1 MYRPNKEQEAELAY
15 NVRQYFKRPEGRDYF
30 RQSRATEQTARG
42 TQIKNYYGLNEGNQ
56 DITPAMWEYARR
68 NYVKDTGIN
77 NNMTEWLN
85 SVDERDISAFVK
97 WLSNNAPVIAVSML
111 SNPSREIQSS
121 DEQGWD
127 NTDIEWRN
135 TTDLHK

>member
-1 MYRPNKEQEAELAY
+1 MAY

-85 SVDERDISAFVK
+85 SVDERDIIAFTT
-97 WLSNNAPVIAVSML
+97 WQASPVTMNELGSFIAIVGVHEDSFYL
-111 SNPSREIQSS
+111 R
-121 DEQGWD
+121 
-127 NTDIEWRN
+127 
-135 TTDLHK
+135 

>member
-1 MYRPNKEQEAELAY
+1 MGGP
-15 NVRQYFKRPEGRDYF
+15 
-30 RQSRATEQTARG
+30 RQSIHVVHDKNSARFP
-42 TQIKNYYGLNEGNQ
+42 KLYYPERWDAIYEG
-56 DITPAMWEYARR
+56 
-68 NYVKDTGIN
+68 
-77 NNMTEWLN
+77 
-85 SVDERDISAFVK
+85 
-97 WLSNNAPVIAVSML
+97 APVSML